1 MNNFNDIEEKLNF
14 LAYRIKERA
23 KLNLLDINIQ
33 TEIFCVDL
41 LNLVY
46 GWNLVD
52 INREKSNAQAIDLI
66 DKTNKIIIQISS
78 IDQKRKIE
86 MSLQASIMLSF
97 QQYTFKY
104 LCLASNADKLRK
116 MKYSNPYNI
125 RFNPKEDILDI
136 SKIINEILYLSI
148 EQQEK
153 IKLLIENEFDKMA
166 SNIIDE
172 NENSLVDEL
181 EKAFERIKNSDN
193 EDLTL
198 ADKAQKKY
206 SENYMHKMD
215 ELIKNRKEKSKD
227 ILEEEGKSFGKKFTI
242 IEQEDT
248 KTRFFEVY
256 FYIDYSTKKKIYRL
270 EKVRHAVEEKDGVR
284 KITFFI
290 DDPQEDGNR
299 MVMVSIDEQSNVCIV
314 NNAILIEDEVHMPYK
329 AASFNISQNIIKGI
343 NRKNCFEKYFDI
355 KYDSNILIY
364 DVTMSDVVSKEEYYD
379 ETSQLWK
386 DRIKVQGNHK
396 YIALKCF
403 GTDTRVSD
411 KEIGDCYLYGLYDFP
426 QNTFKA
432 MEYYEKDNSS
442 ESNFQI
448 GRIFIENP
456 KIRDKNEGIKYI
468 KRAIEMGNKE
478 AEDYFKRINEN

>member
-172 NENSLVDEL
+172 NENSLEDEL

-206 SENYMHKMD
+206 SENYMYKMD
-215 ELIKNRKEKSKD
+215 ELIKNRKE
-227 ILEEEGKSFGKKFTI
+227 
-242 IEQEDT
+242 
-248 KTRFFEVY
+248 
-256 FYIDYSTKKKIYRL
+256 
-270 EKVRHAVEEKDGVR
+270 
-284 KITFFI
+284 
-290 DDPQEDGNR
+290 
-299 MVMVSIDEQSNVCIV
+299 
-314 NNAILIEDEVHMPYK
+314 
-329 AASFNISQNIIKGI
+329 
-343 NRKNCFEKYFDI
+343 
-355 KYDSNILIY
+355 
-364 DVTMSDVVSKEEYYD
+364 
-379 ETSQLWK
+379 
-386 DRIKVQGNHK
+386 
-396 YIALKCF
+396 
-403 GTDTRVSD
+403 
-411 KEIGDCYLYGLYDFP
+411 
-426 QNTFKA
+426 
-432 MEYYEKDNSS
+432 
-442 ESNFQI
+442 
-448 GRIFIENP
+448 
-456 KIRDKNEGIKYI
+456 
-468 KRAIEMGNKE
+468 
-478 AEDYFKRINEN
+478 

>member
-181 EKAFERIKNSDN
+181 EKPFESIKNSDN

-198 ADKAQKKY
+198 ADKAQKNIVKIIC
-206 SENYMHKMD
+206 
-215 ELIKNRKEKSKD
+215 IKW
-227 ILEEEGKSFGKKFTI
+227 
-242 IEQEDT
+242 
-248 KTRFFEVY
+248 
-256 FYIDYSTKKKIYRL
+256 
-270 EKVRHAVEEKDGVR
+270 
-284 KITFFI
+284 
-290 DDPQEDGNR
+290 
-299 MVMVSIDEQSNVCIV
+299 
-314 NNAILIEDEVHMPYK
+314 
-329 AASFNISQNIIKGI
+329 
-343 NRKNCFEKYFDI
+343 
-355 KYDSNILIY
+355 
-364 DVTMSDVVSKEEYYD
+364 MS
-379 ETSQLWK
+379 
-386 DRIKVQGNHK
+386 
-396 YIALKCF
+396 
-403 GTDTRVSD
+403 
-411 KEIGDCYLYGLYDFP
+411 
-426 QNTFKA
+426 
-432 MEYYEKDNSS
+432 
-442 ESNFQI
+442 
-448 GRIFIENP
+448 
-456 KIRDKNEGIKYI
+456 
-468 KRAIEMGNKE
+468 
-478 AEDYFKRINEN
+478 

>member
-1 MNNFNDIEEKLNF
+1 MSRMNNFNDIEEKLNF

-172 NENSLVDEL
+172 NENSLEDEL

-206 SENYMHKMD
+206 SENYMYKMD
-215 ELIKNRKEKSKD
+215 ELIKNRKE
-227 ILEEEGKSFGKKFTI
+227 
-242 IEQEDT
+242 
-248 KTRFFEVY
+248 
-256 FYIDYSTKKKIYRL
+256 
-270 EKVRHAVEEKDGVR
+270 
-284 KITFFI
+284 
-290 DDPQEDGNR
+290 
-299 MVMVSIDEQSNVCIV
+299 
-314 NNAILIEDEVHMPYK
+314 
-329 AASFNISQNIIKGI
+329 
-343 NRKNCFEKYFDI
+343 
-355 KYDSNILIY
+355 
-364 DVTMSDVVSKEEYYD
+364 
-379 ETSQLWK
+379 
-386 DRIKVQGNHK
+386 
-396 YIALKCF
+396 
-403 GTDTRVSD
+403 
-411 KEIGDCYLYGLYDFP
+411 
-426 QNTFKA
+426 
-432 MEYYEKDNSS
+432 
-442 ESNFQI
+442 
-448 GRIFIENP
+448 
-456 KIRDKNEGIKYI
+456 
-468 KRAIEMGNKE
+468 
-478 AEDYFKRINEN
+478 

>member
-52 INREKSNAQAIDLI
+52 INCEKSNAQAIDLI

-215 ELIKNRKEKSKD
+215 ELIKNRKE
-227 ILEEEGKSFGKKFTI
+227 
-242 IEQEDT
+242 
-248 KTRFFEVY
+248 
-256 FYIDYSTKKKIYRL
+256 
-270 EKVRHAVEEKDGVR
+270 
-284 KITFFI
+284 
-290 DDPQEDGNR
+290 
-299 MVMVSIDEQSNVCIV
+299 
-314 NNAILIEDEVHMPYK
+314 
-329 AASFNISQNIIKGI
+329 
-343 NRKNCFEKYFDI
+343 
-355 KYDSNILIY
+355 
-364 DVTMSDVVSKEEYYD
+364 
-379 ETSQLWK
+379 
-386 DRIKVQGNHK
+386 
-396 YIALKCF
+396 
-403 GTDTRVSD
+403 
-411 KEIGDCYLYGLYDFP
+411 
-426 QNTFKA
+426 
-432 MEYYEKDNSS
+432 
-442 ESNFQI
+442 
-448 GRIFIENP
+448 
-456 KIRDKNEGIKYI
+456 
-468 KRAIEMGNKE
+468 
-478 AEDYFKRINEN
+478 